1 MYETDLVTHALS
13 GDHLSHLKEI
23 AAANG
28 LSVIDEVPDGNC
40 MFSAIARQ
48 LPEQR
53 TASEVRKEIA
63 DYIRWLND
71 NHFPVS
77 RAYE

>member
-1 MYETDLVTHALS
+1 MHSFS

-48 LPEQR
+48 LPELR
-53 TASEVRKEIA
+53 TARDVRLEIA
-63 DYIRWLND
+63 EYIRRLND
-71 NHFPVS
+71 RHLAVS
-77 RAYE
+77 KSKLL